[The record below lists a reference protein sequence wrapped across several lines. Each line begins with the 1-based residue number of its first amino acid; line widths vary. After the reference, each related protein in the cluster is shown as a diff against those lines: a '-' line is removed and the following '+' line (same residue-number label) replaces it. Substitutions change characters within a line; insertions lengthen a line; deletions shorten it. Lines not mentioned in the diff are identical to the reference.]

1 MSDLDNEHA
10 RMVEALAKPGSQIVK
25 EMSPSKA
32 HCLHMAV
39 GIAGEAGELLDA
51 VKKHVIYNKPLDME
65 NVMEEL
71 GDIEFYMHGLRN
83 MIGMSRD
90 ETLNHNLNKLQ
101 QRYAEGK
108 YSDKQAQNRADKLK

>member
-1 MSDLDNEHA
+1 MNDLDNEHG
-10 RMVEALAKPGSQIVK
+10 RMVKALAKPGKDILK
-25 EMSPSKA
+25 ELSPGKM

-71 GDIEFYMHGLRN
+71 GDIEFYMRGLREL
-83 MIGMSRD
+83 IGMSRD

-101 QRYAEGK
+101 KRYAEGK
-108 YSDKQAQNRADKLK
+108 YSNKQAQDRADKK